1 MPARTHSRSHPKGSS
16 DSIEIQ
22 LPWWAVAL
30 PAVAFAALLLLMAGP
45 GQAHAAAGDPAVGR
59 ILEHIHLTFAR

>member
-1 MPARTHSRSHPKGSS
+1 MPARTHSRSHPQTSS
-16 DSIEIQ
+16 DRIEIQ

-45 GQAHAAAGDPAVGR
+45 GQAHAAADDPSVGR
-59 ILEHIHLTFAR
+59 ILEHIQLTLSR

>member
-1 MPARTHSRSHPKGSS
+1 MAAPAHTRSHRQASEGV
-16 DSIEIQ
+16 EVR

-45 GQAHAAAGDPAVGR
+45 GRAHASSGDPAIGQLLGR
-59 ILEHIHLTFAR
+59 ILDLLVR